1 MILTPLTIREKI
13 QRFQGWK
20 ILDGK
25 LTKEFRFANFPTAIV
40 FVNKLV
46 DPAEEM
52 NHHPEIRVAYDRV
65 EIKLFTHTEGGLT
78 EKDLKL
84 LEEIE
89 ALA

>member
-78 EKDLKL
+78 EKNFKL
-84 LEEIE
+84 FKKN
-89 ALA
+89 

>member
-20 ILDGK
+20 IVDGK
-25 LTKEFRFANFPTAIV
+25 LIKEFRFANFPTAIV

-46 DPAEEM
+46 DPSEEM
-52 NHHPEIRVAYDRV
+52 NHHPEIKVTYDRV
-65 EIKLFTHTEGGLT
+65 EIRLFTHTEGGIT

-89 ALA
+89 AL